1 MAPVSAKQRTQSSVS
16 APAPSGPPWILIVGV
31 LAVTAIIALALLPT
45 GETREGG
52 AAPPTAVADA
62 GGMASEPD
70 GNAEPAE
77 LPERAAAPPAPANPT
92 PVPSADAAM
101 PPLPLVSNMVPRSP
115 ELIREAY
122 TFAAQNPDVLEYVPC
137 FCGCETAGHRGN
149 ADCFVESRNTDGS
162 VQTWDTHGMAC
173 TICIDVARDA
183 MQLHAS
189 GASVQDIR
197 ASVESKYAQYPRQT
211 PTPTPPH

>member
-1 MAPVSAKQRTQSSVS
+1 MALVSAKQRTETS
-16 APAPSGPPWILIVGV
+16 APAPNGPPWILIIGV
-31 LAVTAIIALALLPT
+31 LAVAAVAGLAFLPL
-45 GETREGG
+45 GETSESG
-52 AAPPTAVADA
+52 ALPSRADA
-62 GGMASEPD
+62 GAPASEPD
-70 GNAEPAE
+70 AAAE
-77 LPERAAAPPAPANPT
+77 LTELPQRAAPPPAPADPT
-92 PVPSADAAM
+92 PVPSEDAEM

-137 FCGCETAGHRGN
+137 FCGCETAGHSGN
-149 ADCFVESRNTDGS
+149 ADCFVQSRNGDGS
-162 VQTWDTHGMAC
+162 VRAWETHGMAC

-197 ASVESKYAQYPRQT
+197 ASVESKYEQYPRHT

>member
-1 MAPVSAKQRTQSSVS
+1 MAPVSVKKRMESS
-16 APAPSGPPWILIVGV
+16 APAPSSPPWILIGGV
-31 LAVTAIIALALLPT
+31 LAVAAVAALAVLPT
-45 GETREGG
+45 GETSDG
-52 AAPPTAVADA
+52 AAVPSAADA
-62 GGMASEPD
+62 GVTAS
-70 GNAEPAE
+70 EPAE
-77 LPERAAAPPAPANPT
+77 LPDRPAAPPAPDNPT

-101 PPLPLVSNMVPRSP
+101 PPLPLVPNMVPRSP
-115 ELIREAY
+115 EVIREAY

-162 VQTWDTHGMAC
+162 VRSWDTHGMAC

-189 GASVQDIR
+189 GAAVQDIR
-197 ASVESKYAQYPRQT
+197 AAVEAKYEQYPRHT
-211 PTPTPPH
+211 PTPAPPH